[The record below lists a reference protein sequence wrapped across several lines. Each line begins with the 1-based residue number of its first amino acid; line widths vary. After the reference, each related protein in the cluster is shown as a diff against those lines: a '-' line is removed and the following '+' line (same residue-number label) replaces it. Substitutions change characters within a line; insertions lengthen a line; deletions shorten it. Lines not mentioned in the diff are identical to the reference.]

1 MKRHQI
7 GEWGEAVALRHLESK
22 GYSIHARNWRTP
34 EGEVDIVA
42 QDDEMIVFVEVK
54 TRTTHDFG
62 WPEESITM
70 TKRRHIQRAAWAYL
84 QAHEML
90 DVMWRIDVIAIDRS
104 LSGDVERLEHYVDAI
119 DGETGVS

>member
-1 MKRHQI
+1 MRRRQI

-22 GYSIHARNWRTP
+22 GYCIHARNWRTP

-42 QDDEMIVFVEVK
+42 QDGETIVFVEVK

-62 WPEESITM
+62 WPEESITV
-70 TKRRHIQRAAWAYL
+70 TKSRRLQRAAWAYL

-90 DVMWRIDVIAIDRS
+90 DAMWRIDVIAIDRS
-104 LSGDVERLEHYVDAI
+104 SSGAVERLEHYVNAV
-119 DGETGVS
+119 DGEPGVL

>member
-1 MKRHQI
+1 MRRHQI

-22 GYSIHARNWRTP
+22 GYRIRAQNWRTP

-42 QDDEMIVFVEVK
+42 QDDETIVFVEVK
-54 TRTTHDFG
+54 TRTTHEFG
-62 WPEESITM
+62 WPEESITVA
-70 TKRRHIQRAAWAYL
+70 KRRRLQRAAWAYL

-104 LSGDVERLEHYVDAI
+104 SSGAVERLDHYVDAV
-119 DGETGVS
+119 DDEPGVI